1 MENTTAKPLLIIS
14 ISVALDPAGPLWGR
28 DSERIVET
36 DGQYVEIMH
45 TNTAMYG
52 FSDPCGD
59 ADFYPN
65 GGSSMPGCFL
75 NTCSHSIAYEYM
87 ASSIRYNH
95 LFANECDTLRDAT
108 RNRCNGELN
117 PMGNSDLLK
126 TQ

>member
-1 MENTTAKPLLIIS
+1 M
-14 ISVALDPAGPLWGR
+14 DPAGPLWGR

-65 GGSSMPGCFL
+65 GGSSMPGCLL
-75 NTCSHSIAYEYM
+75 NTCSHSLAYEYM
-87 ASSIRYNH
+87 YASIRHNH
-95 LFANECDTLRDAT
+95 LLANECETLRDAT
-108 RNRCNGELN
+108 RNRCNGDLN
-117 PMGNSDLLK
+117 PMGNSDLSK